1 MTDEDRWWQ
10 PSTWKSTWINQSIN
24 QQLFIDLLFWLR
36 TQTLES
42 DAWIQNP
49 IFPWIGDLSL
59 GEFQNLSE
67 LQYPPLNKEEN
78 NYI

>member
-1 MTDEDRWWQ
+1 MVTILILEFCF
-10 PSTWKSTWINQSIN
+10 NQSIN
-24 QQLFIDLLFWLR
+24 QQLLIDLLFWLR

-42 DAWIQNP
+42 DAWVQDPVFLCTNV
-49 IFPWIGDLSL
+49 LSL

-67 LQYPPLNKEEN
+67 PQFLPLGNEEK